1 VDASATVVCGRSRK
15 DFSFESARR
24 LITITLNLHTPENP
38 LMKRRA
44 AAVLAT
50 AVLGLA
56 APSLV
61 LACPGMY
68 ACIPNMCTEMERAK
82 VRNHTGPGTAN
93 AGLAANSFNMT
104 LMAQV
109 PLTQMGGTSTT
120 DGSSLHAWVD
130 PLTRREYA
138 VMGRT
143 NGTAV
148 IDVTNPTQPLYV
160 ANIPSAGSNTLWREP
175 KVYGNHAYIGV
186 DGGTHRLQYVD
197 LTQVRNYSG
206 TTMNLTNYGTYA
218 GANVTKVHTV
228 GLNKDSGYLYLS
240 GTNLNSGAPHIVDI
254 RNPGAPVPAGNVPG
268 GTGFDGYS
276 HEAQIVNYIGP
287 DLAHRGKEIM
297 ISSNGKQFGT
307 DTLSVVDVTNKTAV
321 TRIASKTY
329 AQAGYI
335 HQGWF
340 TEDQR
345 YFFQNDELDEPNVG
359 RTRTHLWDMQDLDN
373 PVYRGYYQHATS
385 SVDHN
390 LYVKGNFLYE
400 ANYTVGVRVFKIGNL
415 ESTNPNDWITEV
427 AAYDTYAPS
436 DSATF
441 NGAWNV
447 YPYLPSGNILVS
459 DIDGG
464 LFVLRASLP
473 SEGGLGDQAVKPTR
487 FGNNGTM
494 GALVPEPGSASFLVV
509 AAAGLAL
516 RRRRD

>member
-1 VDASATVVCGRSRK
+1 M
-15 DFSFESARR
+15 
-24 LITITLNLHTPENP
+24 NH
-38 LMKRRA
+38 RA
-44 AAVLAT
+44 AAVAAT

-68 ACIPNMCTEMERAK
+68 ACVPNMCTEMERAK
-82 VRNHTGPGTAN
+82 VRNQTGPGTGN
-93 AGLAANSFNMT
+93 AGLASSSYNMT
-104 LMAQV
+104 LMSQV
-109 PLTQMGGTSTT
+109 PIIAMGGTSTT

-130 PLTRREYA
+130 PLTNREYA
-138 VMGRT
+138 VMGRS

-148 IDVTNPTQPLYV
+148 IDVTNPTQPKYV

-197 LTQVRNYSG
+197 LTQVRNYAG
-206 TTMNLTNYGTYA
+206 TTLNLTNYGTYTIA
-218 GANVTKVHTV
+218 GGGTTPQITKVHTV
-228 GLNKDSGYLYLS
+228 GLNAQSGYLYLS
-240 GTNLNSGAPHIVDI
+240 GTNFNSGAPHIVDI
-254 RNPGAPVPAGNVPG
+254 RNPGNPVPAGNVPG

-276 HEAQIVNYIGP
+276 HEAQIVMYNGP
-287 DLAHRGKEIM
+287 DAAHRGKEIM
-297 ISSNGKQFGT
+297 VSSNGKQGGV
-307 DTLSVVDVTNKTAV
+307 DTLSVVDVSNKSAV
-321 TRIASKTY
+321 TRLSSKTY

-345 YFFQNDELDEPNVG
+345 YFFQNDELDEPGVG

-373 PVYRGYYQHATS
+373 PVYRGFYQHATS

-400 ANYTVGVRVFKIGNL
+400 ANYTTGVRVFKIGNL
-415 ESTNPNDWITEV
+415 ASTNSSEWLTEV
-427 AAYDTYAPS
+427 AGYDTYAPS
-436 DSATF
+436 DGASF

-473 SEGGLGDQAVKPTR
+473 QEGGFGDQVSAPSR
-487 FGNNGTM
+487 FRNNM
-494 GALVPEPGSASFLVV
+494 GALVPEPGSASLLIA

-516 RRRRD
+516 RRRRRD